1 MPPDQ
6 TAIAKTRLDGL
17 PPQAIRYVIAT
28 AQALELGRVDEAERQ
43 IMGVMALHPDHP
55 EVLRL
60 LAGIQNL
67 RGDRPGAV
75 ASMRRAVAQRPDD
88 ALYHNTLGA
97 MLGQNVEL
105 DAAIASL
112 RRACELQPDL
122 ASAWYNLGVLLM
134 RAVRPQES
142 VEALRRVVA
151 LDPNHAPARVMLG
164 EMLRASGHN
173 DEAAAEYRRVLKQT
187 PDAGTAWWGLADL
200 KTMRLDAA
208 DVTAIERAMQ
218 RPAVKEDDMIAMGF
232 ALAKALEDQGRYAD
246 ALAALAQA
254 HARARRR
261 QQWNAVAFSART
273 DAILQAF
280 TPPPQPAPP
289 PLGAEVIFIVSM
301 PRSGSTLTEQ
311 ILAAHS
317 RVEGAGELPDL
328 PQVLAE
334 ESRRRDRAFPQW
346 VADATPADWQRLGS
360 AYLDRTAGWRRHKP
374 VFTDK
379 LPNNWENVG
388 AIRAMLPAAR
398 IVVCRRD
405 ALETCLSCYRQLFAR
420 HDYTR
425 TFADVAA
432 YWRDFDRGAR
442 HWQALHAGHV
452 FESVYEELVADAELR
467 IRALLDFCGLAFEPA
482 CLEFHSGTREVYSPS
497 ATQVREPLRRDTARA
512 ARYGALLDP
521 LRVALGL
528 PRFVGG
534 DAKGGG
540 G

>member
-28 AQALELGRVDEAERQ
+28 AQALELGRLDEAERQ

-67 RGDRPGAV
+67 RGDRQGAV

-142 VEALRRVVA
+142 VDALRRVVA

-187 PDAGTAWWGLADL
+187 PHAGTAWWGLADL

-218 RPAVKEDDMIAMGF
+218 RPSVKEDDMIAMGF

-261 QQWNAVAFSART
+261 QQWNAAAFSART

-280 TPPPQPAPP
+280 TPPPQTSPQA
-289 PLGAEVIFIVSM
+289 LGAEVIFIVSM

-317 RVEGAGELPDL
+317 QVEGAGELPDL

-442 HWQALHAGHV
+442 HWQALHACQV
-452 FESVYEELVADAELR
+452 FESVYEELVADPESR
-467 IRALLDFCGLAFEPA
+467 IRALLDFCGLPFEPA

-521 LRVALGL
+521 LRVALGM
-528 PRFVGG
+528 PAFVGG
-534 DAKGGG
+534 DAKGG
-540 G
+540 